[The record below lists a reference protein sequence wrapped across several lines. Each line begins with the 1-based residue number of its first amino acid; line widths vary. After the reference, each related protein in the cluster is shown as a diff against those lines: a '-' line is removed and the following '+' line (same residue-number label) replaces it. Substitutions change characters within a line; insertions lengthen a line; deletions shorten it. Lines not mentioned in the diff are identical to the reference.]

1 MRRWFLSYNSQDLGL
16 MQSLEAALRRKDP
29 EAKIFFA
36 PKSLRAGG
44 LWLPEL
50 AREIAEA
57 TAFVLLAGE
66 KGIGPWQAIEYYEAL
81 DRRVKHHDFPVIFVL
96 LDGQPA
102 PGLPFL
108 RQLHW
113 VITNDPGSEKDLARV
128 MDAATG
134 GEALPPGELWRHTAP
149 YRGLNA
155 MTESDADF
163 FFGRARETTEVI
175 GALAETPDK
184 LTVLLGNSGVG
195 KSSLAQAGAIAALM
209 RQAWPEAAAEAAGA
223 WPAAFNASRRWCFLK
238 LKPGTEPVRA
248 LVEPFLW
255 TWQFDAV
262 DPRRAELQSS
272 WVPKLLDRKVTLR
285 DLLDATQAR
294 YRDELH
300 QPEPPAFLIYIDQ
313 GEELYARAEERKR
326 RRFSEILVRGL
337 GDPRLRAMI
346 SMRADFFGDLQ
357 KDEPL
362 YMAHRQINVP
372 PLREAQ
378 LREVVSRPAALL
390 SARFEPEELAAE
402 IAGRSAEESTKDA
415 GALPLLSYLLDDMWS
430 GMVER
435 GDGKLRLPKAAVEIG
450 AVLVDRADAFLATH
464 PNSEDELRR
473 IFTLRLATVR
483 EGEEPT
489 RRRAPRSEF
498 TDEEW
503 RLVNELADH
512 PNRLLVTATP
522 EAGETYAE
530 VAHEAVFRRWDKLR
544 EWIAT
549 EREFLAWRTGLEAAR
564 RAWQATPNSSKS
576 EALLMGAALTQ
587 AQSWLARRRQDL
599 SGVDRD
605 FIDRS
610 GQRERLARARVRR
623 GQALVYV
630 LLVGIIFG
638 LIGVINEAYVKEQV
652 NWYWTMRPW
661 RVANV
666 DPYVLKPETERAL
679 KPGDSFR
686 ECAEDCPEMVVVPAG
701 EFMMGSPK
709 EEAGHQNN
717 EEPQHRVLFAKP
729 FAVSKFLVTF
739 DQWDACVAAG
749 GCAWKPADLDMGR
762 GIKPVI
768 DVSWDDARHYVA
780 WFSRMT
786 GKTYRLLTEAEFE
799 YAARAGTQT
808 AYFWGDEIGNGNANC
823 DGCGSRWDN
832 RETSPAGS
840 FKPNA
845 FALYDMHGNVW
856 EWTEDCVHGD
866 YNGAPQD
873 GSAWIADGDCGRRVV
888 RGGSWSYNPQ
898 DLRSAHR
905 DRDSTG
911 TRYDNLVSRSGGRL
925 PLESLPLYLRGQGSR
940 GRSPWSPPN
949 QELIHDGQFQAHRY
963 CDRGAPS
970 ACL

>member
-1 MRRWFLSYNSQDLGL
+1 MRRWFLSYNSQDWGL

-29 EAKIFFA
+29 EAKIFCA

-57 TAFVLLAGE
+57 TAFVLLVGE
-66 KGIGPWQAIEYYEAL
+66 KGIGPWQAMEYYEAL
-81 DRRVKHHDFPVIFVL
+81 DRRVKQHDFPVVFVL

-113 VITNDPGSEKDLARV
+113 VITTDPASEKDLARV
-128 MDAATG
+128 MDAAAG
-134 GEALPPGELWRHTAP
+134 GEASPPGELWRHTAP

-163 FFGRARETTEVI
+163 FFGRARETAEVI
-175 GALAETPDK
+175 GALAEAPDK
-184 LTVLLGNSGVG
+184 LPVLLGNSGVG
-195 KSSLAQAGAIAALM
+195 KSSLAQAGAIAALV
-209 RQAWPEAAAEAAGA
+209 RQAWPETAQAPSA
-223 WPAAFNASRRWCFLK
+223 WPPAFGASRRWCFLK

-272 WVPKLLDRKVTLR
+272 WAGKLVESKVTLR

-300 QPEPPAFLIYIDQ
+300 QPEPPAFLIYMDQ
-313 GEELYARAEERKR
+313 GEELYARAHERER
-326 RRFSEILVRGL
+326 RRFSEILVHGL

-362 YMAHRQINVP
+362 YMAHRLINVP

-378 LREVVSRPAALL
+378 LHEVVSRPAALL
-390 SARFEPEELAAE
+390 SARFEPEELAAD
-402 IAGRSAEESTKDA
+402 IVGRTAQESAKDA
-415 GALPLLSYLLDDMWS
+415 GALPLLSYLLDDMWT
-430 GMVER
+430 GMVRR

-450 AVLVDRADAFLATH
+450 AVLVDRADAFLVAH

-489 RRRAPRSEF
+489 RRRAARSEF

-503 RLVNELADH
+503 RLVSELADH

-530 VAHEAVFRRWDKLR
+530 VAHEAVFRRWNKLR
-544 EWIAT
+544 EWIAA
-549 EREFLAWRTGLEAAR
+549 EREFLAWRTGQEAAR
-564 RAWQATPNSSKS
+564 RAWRDTPDSSKGD
-576 EALLMGAALTQ
+576 ALLMGAALTQ
-587 AQSWLARRRQDL
+587 AQSWLERRRDDL
-599 SGVDRD
+599 SGVDRN
-605 FIDRS
+605 FIEQ
-610 GQRERLARARVRR
+610 GIERERRGRARARHV
-623 GQALVYV
+623 QALVYV
-630 LLVGIIFG
+630 LLIGIILG
-638 LIGVINEAYVKEQV
+638 LIGLINEAYVKEQV
-652 NWYWTMRPW
+652 HWYWTMRPW

-679 KPGDSFR
+679 KPGDIFKERGS
-686 ECAEDCPEMVVVPAG
+686 AKDCPEMVVVPAG

-709 EEAGHQNN
+709 EEAGHQKS
-717 EEPQHRVLFAKP
+717 EEPQHSVVFAKP
-729 FAVSKFLVTF
+729 FAVSKFVVTF
-739 DQWDACVAAG
+739 DQWDACVAVG
-749 GCAWKPADLDMGR
+749 GCIWNAPDGGMGR

-768 DVSWDDARHYVA
+768 NVNWDDARQYAA

-799 YAARAGTQT
+799 YAARASTQT
-808 AYFWGDEIGNGNANC
+808 ARFWGDEIGQGNANC
-823 DGCGSRWDN
+823 DGCGSKWDN

-845 FALYDMHGNVW
+845 FGLYDMLGNVF
-856 EWTEDCVHGD
+856 EWTEDCFHGD

-873 GSAWIADGDCGRRVV
+873 GSAWLADGDCVSRIV
-888 RGGSWSYNPQ
+888 RGGSWNFVPQ
-898 DLRSAHR
+898 VLRAAI
-905 DRDSTG
+905 
-911 TRYDNLVSRSGGRL
+911 
-925 PLESLPLYLRGQGSR
+925 RGKYF
-940 GRSPWSPPN
+940 P
-949 QELIHDGQFQAHRY
+949 
-963 CDRGAPS
+963 CDRYVFSGFRVGRTLTP
-970 ACL
+970 

>member
-16 MQSLEAALRRKDP
+16 MHSLEAALRRKDP

-50 AREIAEA
+50 AQEIGEA
-57 TAFVLLAGE
+57 TAFVLLVGE
-66 KGIGPWQAIEYYEAL
+66 KGIGQWQAMEYYEAL
-81 DRRVKHHDFPVIFVL
+81 DRRVKQHDFPVIFVL

-113 VITNDPGSEKDLARV
+113 VITSDPGSEKDLARV
-128 MDAATG
+128 MDAAAG
-134 GEALPPGELWRHTAP
+134 GGALPPGELWRHTAP

-155 MTESDADF
+155 MTQSDADF
-163 FFGRARETTEVI
+163 FFGRARETAEVI
-175 GALAETPDK
+175 GALVEMPDK
-184 LTVLLGNSGVG
+184 LPVLLGNSGVG

-209 RQAWPEAAAEAAGA
+209 RHAWPETAEAPGA
-223 WPAAFNASRRWCFLK
+223 WPPAFNASRRWCFLK
-238 LKPGTEPVRA
+238 LKPGAEPVRA

-262 DPRRAELQSS
+262 EPRRAELQSS
-272 WVPKLLDRKVTLR
+272 WAGKLIDGKVTLR

-313 GEELYARAEERKR
+313 GEELYARSEERER
-326 RRFSEILVRGL
+326 RRFSEILVHGL

-390 SARFEPEELAAE
+390 SARFEPDELAAE
-402 IAGRSAEESTKDA
+402 IAGRTAEESAKDT
-415 GALPLLSYLLDDMWS
+415 GALPLLSYLLDDMWT
-430 GMVER
+430 GMVKR

-450 AVLVDRADAFLATH
+450 AVLVDRADAFLAAN
-464 PNSEDELRR
+464 PNSENQLRR
-473 IFTLRLATVR
+473 VFTLRLATVR

-489 RRRAPRSEF
+489 RRRAARSEF

-503 RLVNELADH
+503 RLVSELADH

-530 VAHEAVFRRWDKLR
+530 VAHEAIFRRWEKLR
-544 EWIAT
+544 EWIAA

-564 RAWQATPNSSKS
+564 RAWQATPDRSKS
-576 EALLMGAALTQ
+576 DALLMGAPLTL
-587 AQSWLARRRQDL
+587 AQSWLEKRREDL
-599 SGVDRD
+599 SDVDRD
-605 FIDRS
+605 FIDK
-610 GQRERLARARVRR
+610 GIQRERRARARVRR
-623 GQALVYV
+623 IQALVYL
-630 LLVGIIFG
+630 LLVVVILG
-638 LIGVINEAYVKEQV
+638 LVGVINEAYVKKQV
-652 NWYWTMRPW
+652 NWYGTMRPW
-661 RVANV
+661 RAANV
-666 DPYVLKPETERAL
+666 DPYVRNPGAERVL
-679 KPGDSFR
+679 KPGDVFR
-686 ECAEDCPEMVVVPAG
+686 ECAKDCPEMVVLPAG

-709 EEAGHQNN
+709 NEAGHLKT
-717 EEPQHRVLFAKP
+717 EEPQHRVVFAKP
-729 FAVSKFLVTF
+729 FAVSILVVTF
-739 DQWDACVAAG
+739 DQWDACVAVG
-749 GCAWKPADLDMGR
+749 GCTWNPPDSGLGR
-762 GIKPVI
+762 GTKPVI
-768 DVSWDDARHYVA
+768 NVSWDDARQYVA

-799 YAARAGTQT
+799 YAARAGTHT
-808 AYFWGDEIGNGNANC
+808 AYSWGDEIGKGNANC
-823 DGCGSRWDN
+823 DGCGSQWDN
-832 RETSPAGS
+832 LETSPAGS

-845 FALYDMHGNVW
+845 FGLYDMHGNVF
-856 EWTEDCVHGD
+856 EWTEDCFHSD

-873 GSAWIADGDCGRRVV
+873 GSAWIADGDCSRRVV
-888 RGGSWSYNPQ
+888 RGGSWGRDPRVLRGA
-898 DLRSAHR
+898 DRDIGATGLRSNGVGFR
-905 DRDSTG
+905 
-911 TRYDNLVSRSGGRL
+911 VGRTL
-925 PLESLPLYLRGQGSR
+925 TQ
-940 GRSPWSPPN
+940 
-949 QELIHDGQFQAHRY
+949 
-963 CDRGAPS
+963 
-970 ACL
+970 

>member
-36 PKSLRAGG
+36 PKNLRAGG

-57 TAFVLLAGE
+57 TAFVLLVGE
-66 KGIGPWQAIEYYEAL
+66 KGIGPWQAMEYYEAL
-81 DRRVKHHDFPVIFVL
+81 DRRVKQHDFPVIFVL

-113 VITNDPGSEKDLARV
+113 VITTDPGSEKDLGRV
-128 MDAATG
+128 MDAAAG
-134 GEALPPGELWRHTAP
+134 GGALPPGELWRHTAP

-163 FFGRARETTEVI
+163 FFGRARETAEVI
-175 GALAETPDK
+175 RALAEAPDE
-184 LTVLLGNSGVG
+184 LPVLLGNSGVG

-209 RQAWPEAAAEAAGA
+209 RQAWPETAEAPAT
-223 WPAAFNASRRWCFLK
+223 WPPAFNASRQWCFLK
-238 LKPGTEPVRA
+238 LKPGAEPVRA

-262 DPRRAELQSS
+262 DPRRAELQSG
-272 WVPKLLDRKVTLR
+272 WVGKLLDRKVTLR

-294 YRDELH
+294 YRDELR

-313 GEELYARAEERKR
+313 GEELYARAEERER
-326 RRFSEILVRGL
+326 RRFSEILGDGI

-378 LREVVSRPAALL
+378 LREVVTRPAVLL
-390 SARFEPEELAAE
+390 SARFEPEELAAD
-402 IAGRSAEESTKDA
+402 IAGRTAQESAKDA
-415 GALPLLSYLLDDMWS
+415 GALPLLSYLLDDMWT
-430 GMVER
+430 GMVKR
-435 GDGKLRLPKAAVEIG
+435 GDGKLRLPKAAVEVG

-464 PNSEDELRR
+464 PNSGNELRR

-483 EGEEPT
+483 EAEEPT
-489 RRRAPRSEF
+489 RRRAARSEF
-498 TDEEW
+498 TDQEW
-503 RLVNELADH
+503 RLVSELADH

-530 VAHEAVFRRWDKLR
+530 VAHEAIFRRWDKLR
-544 EWIAT
+544 EWIAA

-564 RAWQATPNSSKS
+564 RAWRDTPDSAKG

-587 AQSWLARRRQDL
+587 AQSWLDKRREDL
-599 SGVDRD
+599 SGADRD
-605 FIDRS
+605 FIDQ
-610 GQRERLARARVRR
+610 GIQRDRRDRARARHV
-623 GQALVYV
+623 QALVYV
-630 LLVGIIFG
+630 LLVGIIIG

-666 DPYVLKPETERAL
+666 DPYVLKPEAERAL
-679 KPGDSFR
+679 KPGDPFT
-686 ECAEDCPEMVVVPAG
+686 ECANARDCPEMVVVPAG

-709 EEAGHQNN
+709 EEAGHQTS
-717 EEPQHRVLFAKP
+717 EEPLHPVVFAKP
-729 FAVSKFLVTF
+729 FAVSKFVVTF

-749 GCAWKPADLDMGR
+749 GCTWQPPDSGMGR
-762 GIKPVI
+762 GAKPVI
-768 DVSWDDARHYVA
+768 NVSWDDALKYVA

-786 GKTYRLLTEAEFE
+786 GKKYRLLTEAEFE

-808 AYFWGDEIGNGNANC
+808 AYSWGDEIGDGNANC
-823 DGCGSRWDN
+823 DGCRSNRDN
-832 RETSPAGS
+832 RETSPVGS

-845 FALYDMHGNVW
+845 FGLYDMHGNVW
-856 EWTEDCVHGD
+856 EWTEDCVHRD

-873 GSAWIADGDCGRRVV
+873 GSAWIEGVDCSRRVV
-888 RGGSWSYNPQ
+888 RGGSWDNDRQ
-898 DLRSAHR
+898 LLRAAAR
-905 DRDSTG
+905 DGG
-911 TRYDNLVSRSGGRL
+911 TAVGRNY
-925 PLESLPLYLRGQGSR
+925 PLGFRV
-940 GRSPWSPPN
+940 GRTLTP
-949 QELIHDGQFQAHRY
+949 
-963 CDRGAPS
+963 
-970 ACL
+970 